1 MALETPESLLKIH
14 WSHDQFR
21 AGQKEVINSV
31 LSGKDTIV
39 LFPTGGGKSVTF
51 QIPGLLME
59 GLTLVIC
66 PIISLIKDQVNQL
79 HQKNIIADYITAD
92 RNRDDVIR
100 IFDNIIYGKTKFL
113 YIAPERLDSELFI
126 EKMKQVTVSLIAVD
140 EAHCASLWGHDFR
153 PAYLGL
159 NRLKEFFPDAPII
172 ALTATATNQVIKDIK
187 AILAMERPST
197 YRKSFLRDNLALNI
211 IETEKKFNAIQNILA
226 GQDISGIIYCKKRAT
241 TEELV
246 YKLGQHNILAAA
258 YHAGMTSKE
267 RTKIQSKW
275 TKGKINI
282 IVATSAFGMG
292 IDKADV
298 RVVIHHDLPGSI
310 EEYYQEAGRAGR
322 DGNLSKA
329 FLLYNKSEIIYAK
342 KLLANRFPEIS
353 SVFQLYNTLLN
364 HYEIALYEGEGI
376 QRMFNFQSFCD
387 TYNLKR
393 SIAIYQFKVLVDFS
407 YIAFSETRQTGSILR
422 ILLSRKE
429 VEKVSELTN
438 NEREILSVLLR
449 TYEGLFFTDVK
460 IDEELIGNR
469 LYLNADE
476 TENLLKQLRHKGII
490 KYNRVVGGNK
500 VFFLKDRIKQHAR
513 LFDLQ
518 KYEDKKSNERKK
530 LTAIIALVED
540 TSNCRQWN
548 ILDYFGDKEKKD
560 CEICDICQTRNKII
574 SGKEILRKLNI
585 GRYSIQELVD
595 SFPSEFKSQILE
607 ELAVLEDQEIIYLD
621 AALIIHVS

>member
-1 MALETPESLLKIH
+1 LALETPESLLKIH

>member
-275 TKGKINI
+275 TKGRINI

-298 RVVIHHDLPGSI
+298 RVVIHNDLPGSI

-560 CEICDICQTRNKII
+560 CEICDICQTRNKVI
-574 SGKEILRKLNI
+574 SSKEILRKLNI

-595 SFPSEFKSQILE
+595 SFPSEFKIQILE